1 MSEARLPNIRVISVP
16 VPNVIILNSIGSK
29 LRSHY
34 EDALYKPVPPQI
46 DNILR
51 QLN

>member
-1 MSEARLPNIRVISVP
+1 MSESRLPNIRVLSVP
-16 VPNVIILNSIGSK
+16 AANVIIINNIGSK

-34 EDALYKPVPPQI
+34 EEALYKPVPQRI
-46 DNILR
+46 DNHLR